1 MQQKYK
7 TVNFSLIWS
16 YPQVSSKLRFQCSE
30 RFLWL
35 KGCYKVWIKKSVEL
49 FLPKLPLFLEI
60 FPITLRSSSFYRH
73 VVSLLNAILNNMVQ
87 NIEITHKRSIQK
99 QIIKVSLTS
108 KKFYIRGFTAFNC
121 YGNIKGFLHWRLI
134 YGCAMVLDAKQN
146 AVLEAVRLWLERALL
161 KCLVYYTIDTSRVF
175 LM

>member
-1 MQQKYK
+1 MFW
-7 TVNFSLIWS
+7 TFSLIERVLQS
-16 YPQVSSKLRFQCSE
+16 LDKEKCGTFSSE
-30 RFLWL
+30 IAIVPW
-35 KGCYKVWIKKSVEL
+35 
-49 FLPKLPLFLEI
+49 I
-60 FPITLRSSSFYRH
+60 FPITLRSPYFYRH

-146 AVLEAVRLWLERALL
+146 AVLEAVRLWFERALL